1 MNPEITQ
8 QQPQPVLQPGLSL
21 KEKLLW
27 WGLGIAGVGGAIYFG
42 RKWVMSLRSENE
54 EKKSLDDGSAAAY
67 AKRIKMAFD
76 NDGWWGTNLTELR
89 QVMRQ
94 IPSKEVYR
102 KVIESYQKLF
112 EQSMLRDMT
121 EELTSS
127 EYNEM
132 MQIVSGK
139 PEKTGG
145 AKPTPVPLSL
155 AKRLKAA
162 FDKTYGF
169 IPGTDEEAI
178 RAVFSEIPSQTVYI
192 QVGVAYFREYGKH
205 LPDEL
210 KSELGSSDYYN
221 MMKMITS
228 KPKA

>member
-102 KVIESYQKLF
+102 KVIESYHKLF

-139 PEKTGG
+139 PEKTEG
-145 AKPTPVPLSL
+145 AKPTPVPLAL

>member
-42 RKWVMSLRSENE
+42 RKWVLSLRSDNE

-102 KVIESYQKLF
+102 KVLESYQKLF

-121 EELTSS
+121 DELTSS

-139 PEKTGG
+139 PEKAGG
-145 AKPTPVPLSL
+145 SKPAPVPLAL